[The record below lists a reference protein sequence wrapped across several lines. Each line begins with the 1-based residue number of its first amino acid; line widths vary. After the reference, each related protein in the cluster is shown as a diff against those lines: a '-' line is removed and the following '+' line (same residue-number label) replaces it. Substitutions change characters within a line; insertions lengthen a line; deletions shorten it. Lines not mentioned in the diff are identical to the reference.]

1 MHEKFMRAHWE
12 IEVFMLHH
20 WAVEMKCAWIE
31 WDEGENKINLL
42 KHEKIQIS
50 FSRKQQKKA
59 SAMNA
64 CLPLIARLLSS
75 PIFFC
80 AVCYSPL
87 LCVYSHRLST
97 ATDCFISR
105 FSILFSFEAHAL
117 FLLSFISFLPFGR
130 YSWFMNLKLK
140 REQN

>member
-20 WAVEMKCAWIE
+20 WAVDEMKCAWIE
-31 WDEGENKINLL
+31 WKAKTKKFI
-42 KHEKIQIS
+42 KTWKIQIS

-75 PIFFC
+75 PIFC

-97 ATDCFISR
+97 ATDCFISSL
-105 FSILFSFEAHAL
+105 FILSSFIHLKLHAL
-117 FLLSFISFLPFGR
+117 FLLSFISAFGR

-140 REQN
+140 RERN

>member
-20 WAVEMKCAWIE
+20 WAIEMKCAWIE

-75 PIFFC
+75 PIFFVLFVTRHFC
-80 AVCYSPL
+80 VFILIAFQPL
-87 LCVYSHRLST
+87 LIVSSLAFQFSSHLKLMLYSF
-97 ATDCFISR
+97 C
-105 FSILFSFEAHAL
+105 
-117 FLLSFISFLPFGR
+117 LSFLFFL
-130 YSWFMNLKLK
+130 SVDIHDLWI
-140 REQN
+140 